1 MDLNFWSWSCPWVG
15 LGQVC
20 AQSGIDPITLGLPF
34 LDSLSTGKRSR
45 FGWLDL
51 LKYRLESKFVKLYQN
66 LLKSIRSIL
75 NWARYAK
82 IWSDLEEIKPNL
94 DEIWPNLKEI
104 LSNLEVIRCNLDEIS
119 KRLSQFSTNWTKTIC
134 EMLPSVE
141 NNYFSN
147 VIWLGRFFRFFMFKL
162 ANRPASLE
170 FWR

>member
-1 MDLNFWSWSCPWVG
+1 MDLNFQSWSYPRVG

-20 AQSGIDPITLGLPF
+20 AQPEIDPITSGLPF

-51 LKYRLESKFVKLYQN
+51 LKYRSESKFVKLYQN
-66 LLKSIRSIL
+66 LLKSIRFIL
-75 NWARYAK
+75 NRARYAK
-82 IWSDLEEIKPNL
+82 IWSDLNEIKPNL
-94 DEIWPNLKEI
+94 DEIWPNL
-104 LSNLEVIRCNLDEIS
+104 EVIRRNLDEIS
-119 KRLSQFSTNWTKTIC
+119 KRSSQFSTNWTKTIG

-147 VIWLGRFFRFFMFKL
+147 VIWSGWFFRFFMFRL

>member
-1 MDLNFWSWSCPWVG
+1 MDLNFQSWSYPRVG

-20 AQSGIDPITLGLPF
+20 AQPEIDPITSGLPF

-51 LKYRLESKFVKLYQN
+51 LKYRSESKFVKLYQN
-66 LLKSIRSIL
+66 LLKSIRFIL
-75 NWARYAK
+75 NRARYAK
-82 IWSDLEEIKPNL
+82 IWSDLNEIKPNL
-94 DEIWPNLKEI
+94 DEIWPNL
-104 LSNLEVIRCNLDEIS
+104 EVIRRNLDEIS
-119 KRLSQFSTNWTKTIC
+119 KRSSQFSTNWTKTIG

-147 VIWLGRFFRFFMFKL
+147 VIWSGWFFRFFMFKL
-162 ANRPASLE
+162 ANRPPSLK